1 MIAHRKQVLR
11 VVQGSAR
18 NRFELRNE
26 SETMSRNFT
35 FRLVLALA
43 VLVVLLLLS
52 TTLLNLAQ
60 VGLTFWEQLQQAASW
75 VQLLFGAIALLLLGF
90 GLWLAWLILRPARKP
105 APRPVEPLTETGL
118 LARLDAAA
126 ESGVDVATAEREL
139 AELGRRRSQ
148 ETIYLALFGEISSGK
163 SSLINA
169 LLPGAEVATDVVGGT
184 TTAIQHYRWRRESG
198 DEVLLVDV
206 PGLNQAGRDYDRL
219 VTEEAHRA
227 HIVIFVCDGD
237 LTRDE
242 YLALQPL
249 LELGKPLII
258 AFNKLDRYSDADRQ
272 LIRER
277 LTRQFR
283 ENRQVEIVGIAT
295 CPTQQVVRV
304 GPDGEEQESV
314 RVLPP
319 QIEELQAAVQRVLD
333 GNLELLEHLRDTA
346 VFTLT
351 AHKLEQ
357 SRASHRSRAAADLVK
372 KYTRR
377 AIAGGM
383 AAMGPGTDI
392 IIQGYLGTQ
401 MVKSLCALYDAPVSE
416 FDLQKL
422 LSLTQRQ
429 VRISLPLLLAVIGNA
444 AKAFPGVGTLAGG
457 VLHAIAYGLIFDTLG
472 QAVVQTLE
480 TRGEL
485 RPAPASLLFR
495 DNLATDLQ
503 TRARGLARLALEVR
517 DEQPMDDST
526 GTPSG

>member
-1 MIAHRKQVLR
+1 
-11 VVQGSAR
+11 
-18 NRFELRNE
+18 
-26 SETMSRNFT
+26 MSRNFT

-43 VLVVLLLLS
+43 VLLALLLLS
-52 TTLLNLAQ
+52 ATLLNLAQ
-60 VGLTFWEQLQQAASW
+60 VTLTFWEQMQRAALW
-75 VQLLFGAIALLLLGF
+75 VQVLFGMIAVLLLGF
-90 GLWLAWLILRPARKP
+90 GLWLTWLIMRPARKP
-105 APRPVEPLTETGL
+105 APRPVEPLTEAGL
-118 LARLDAAA
+118 LARLDTVA

-139 AELGRRRSQ
+139 AELSRRRSQ

-184 TTAIQHYRWRRESG
+184 TTAIRHYRWRRESG

-206 PGLNQAGRDYDRL
+206 PGLNQAGRDYDRQ
-219 VTEEAHRA
+219 VIDEAHRA

-242 YLALQPL
+242 RRALQPL

-272 LIRER
+272 LIRAR
-277 LTRQFR
+277 LVRQFR
-283 ENRQVEIVGIAT
+283 DHRQVAIAGIAT
-295 CPTQQVVRV
+295 RPVQQVVRV
-304 GPDGEEQESV
+304 APDGMEQESI

-319 QIEELQAAVQRVLD
+319 QIDELKAAVQRVLD

-346 VFTLT
+346 VFALT
-351 AHKLEQ
+351 QRKLEQ
-357 SRASHRSRAAADLVK
+357 SQAVHRSQEAAELVK

-377 AIAGGM
+377 AVAGGL

-401 MVKSLCALYDAPVSE
+401 MVKSLCTIYEAPVSE

-422 LSLTQRQ
+422 LSMTRQQ

-457 VLHAIAYGLIFDTLG
+457 LLHAIAYGLIFDTLG
-472 QAVVQTLE
+472 RAVVETLQ

-495 DNLATDLQ
+495 DNLARDLQ

-517 DEQPMDDST
+517 EEQPAEDQPVDE
-526 GTPSG
+526 

>member
-1 MIAHRKQVLR
+1 MT
-11 VVQGSAR
+11 R
-18 NRFELRNE
+18 NL
-26 SETMSRNFT
+26 T
-35 FRLVLALA
+35 FRLVLALG
-43 VLVVLLLLS
+43 VLVALLLLS
-52 TTLLNLAQ
+52 ATLLNLAK
-60 VGLTFWEQLQQAASW
+60 VGLTLWEHLEQAAIW
-75 VQLLFGAIALLLLGF
+75 IQVLFGMVALLLLGF
-90 GLWLAWLILRPARKP
+90 GLWLTWLILRPARKP
-105 APRPVEPLTETGL
+105 APRPAEPLTEAAL

-184 TTAIQHYRWRRESG
+184 TTAIRHYRWQPESG
-198 DEVLLVDV
+198 DEVMLVDV
-206 PGLNQAGRDYDRL
+206 PGLNQTGRDSDRQ
-219 VTEEAHRA
+219 VIDEAHRA

-242 YLALQPL
+242 HRALQPL

-277 LTRQFR
+277 LVRQFR
-283 ENRQVEIVGIAT
+283 DHRQVVIAGIAT
-295 CPTQQVVRV
+295 CPVQQVVRV
-304 GPDGEEQESV
+304 GPDGMEQETS

-319 QIEELQAAVQRVLD
+319 QIDELKAAVQRVLD
-333 GNLELLEHLRDTA
+333 GNPELLEHLRDTA
-346 VFTLT
+346 VFALT
-351 AHKLEQ
+351 QRKLDQ
-357 SRASHRSRAAADLVK
+357 SRAAHRSQEAAGLVK

-377 AIAGGM
+377 AVAGGL

-401 MVKSLCALYDAPVSE
+401 MVKSLCALYEAPVSE

-422 LSLTQRQ
+422 LSLTQQ
-429 VRISLPLLLAVIGNA
+429 QARISLPLLLAVIGNA
-444 AKAFPGVGTLAGG
+444 AKAFPGAGTLAGG
-457 VLHAIAYGLIFDTLG
+457 LLHAIAYGLIFDTLG
-472 QAVVQTLE
+472 RAVVQTLE

-495 DNLATDLQ
+495 DNLARDLP
-503 TRARGLARLALEVR
+503 TRARDLARLALEVR
-517 DEQPMDDST
+517 EEQPVEEEPAAAKPVDE
-526 GTPSG
+526 